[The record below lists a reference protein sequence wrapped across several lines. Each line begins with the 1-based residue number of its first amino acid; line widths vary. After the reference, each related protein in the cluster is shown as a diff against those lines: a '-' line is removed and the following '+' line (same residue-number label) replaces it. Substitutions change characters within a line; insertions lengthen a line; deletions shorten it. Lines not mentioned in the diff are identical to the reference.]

1 MIPYLYLQ
9 ADREKNTRKTDSK
22 TDNDSRFDSG
32 ENKILCPVLQK
43 FEQRQEKKTNGVEC
57 FRLC

>member
-9 ADREKNTRKTDSK
+9 AEREKNTRKTDI
-22 TDNDSRFDSG
+22 DSRFDTG